1 MARLFIFG
9 WEEKGSG
16 EHPIKFLFSKSP
28 LFGDFVHGFPV
39 VLNNRKG
46 LLIGEGDIITL
57 YCQPSQRLRKPF
69 LSFNTN
75 QKPRIKSPKCGDFE
89 NKKGVHQMLFLSVQI
104 WKKKKQCGCARLR
117 RPLIILQGVIACSIG
132 LVWFTVLTHSWYLQ
146 DSIGGNWKICH

>member
-9 WEEKGSG
+9 CEEKGSG

-75 QKPRIKSPKCGDFE
+75 QKPHIKSPKCGDFE
-89 NKKGVHQMLFLSVQI
+89 NKNYIGCSPDAFSFRPNMKEEKAVWLCKTAQTTDYFTGCYRLQYRSGMIHSPDSFLI
-104 WKKKKQCGCARLR
+104 PTRFYRW
-117 RPLIILQGVIACSIG
+117 
-132 LVWFTVLTHSWYLQ
+132 
-146 DSIGGNWKICH
+146 